1 MRKFVKFLGGEK
13 HAGSYHSIWAMPAP
27 ESGTRVVV
35 TNTKKEKA
43 RETRETLSTKK
54 PQSTLHISKLNQP
67 SVAELS
73 SPTTSTVS
81 APTDP
86 EPVVVELPVVSEAQV
101 SELDGGSPTG
111 NTGVPI
117 EVRKEMDEEGVP
129 ADSTSRPMT
138 GPDADILIFSDESNG
153 IPLFGRQFGIAPTSI
168 IRERKV
174 KEPEPEHVS
183 QPRPEQNASPKSTE
197 AFLQQVDEE
206 LEALYADYL
215 KSSGKQGV
223 TERTK
228 TVKKAKKSRPRPN
241 DEPDACIICLEPF
254 SADGVKAPDTL
265 SIACQHTP
273 SVCYMCLSKS
283 IKHDLETKFFD
294 EIKCPQC
301 QTLFIHEDIKRFADE
316 ETFNRYDR
324 LSLRH
329 ALNADKSF
337 IWCLECDFGQL
348 HEPGAEQPL
357 VTCFNCSAESCFK
370 HAIKWHSG
378 FSCDEYDAL
387 LWDPDSYK
395 AIKEKNGGSTR
406 PNVEHLSK
414 KDMQRA
420 KKKEQK
426 RQNKLHEAQKKAAR
440 KRQEEEAA
448 RVREK
453 EALEQ
458 AQVES
463 AQGQEEEDEEPTE
476 EEVKDD
482 FKEKIETLKRRMRE
496 VELSMKKVEE
506 TTKRCPGC
514 QWPIEK
520 NDGCDHMTCIKC
532 HAEFCWAC
540 LSDYSEIRRLGNS
553 MHRESCKFHT
563 NNLPD

>member
-1 MRKFVKFLGGEK
+1 MRKFVKFLGGDK
-13 HAGSYHSIWAMPAP
+13 SAGSYHNIWAVPAP

-43 RETRETLSTKK
+43 KETREALSTKK
-54 PQSTLHISKLNQP
+54 PQSILHISKLNQH
-67 SVAELS
+67 SVAEPS

-81 APTDP
+81 APTDQ
-86 EPVVVELPVVSEAQV
+86 EPVVVEFSTASQAQV
-101 SELDGGSPTG
+101 SDLDGWSPTG
-111 NTGVPI
+111 HTGVPT
-117 EVRKEMDEEGVP
+117 EVRKETDGEGAP
-129 ADSTSRPMT
+129 ANSTSRLMT
-138 GPDADILIFSDESNG
+138 GPDADILIFSDATDG
-153 IPLFGRQFGIAPTSI
+153 ISLFGRQFGIAPTSI

-174 KEPEPEHVS
+174 KEPELEPVTQS
-183 QPRPEQNASPKSTE
+183 RPEQNASPKSPE

-206 LEALYADYL
+206 LEALYTDYL
-215 KSSGKQGV
+215 KSSGKQRV
-223 TERTK
+223 AERTK
-228 TVKKAKKSRPRPN
+228 TAKKTRKSGPKSE
-241 DEPDACIICLEPF
+241 DEPEACIICLEPF
-254 SADGVKAPDTL
+254 SANGLKAPDKL

-273 SVCYMCLSKS
+273 SVCSICLSKS
-283 IKHDLETKFFD
+283 IKHDLVTKFWD

-329 ALNADKSF
+329 ALNADQNF

-357 VTCFNCSAESCFK
+357 VVCFNCSAESCFK
-370 HAIKWHSG
+370 HAIKWHDG
-378 FSCDEYDAL
+378 FSCEEYDAV

-395 AIKEKNGGSTR
+395 AIKEKNGGSIR
-406 PNVEHLSK
+406 PNVEYLSK
-414 KDMQRA
+414 KNMQRA

-426 RQNKLHEAQKKAAR
+426 RQNKLHEAQKMAAR

-453 EALEQ
+453 KALEQ
-458 AQVES
+458 AQAEA
-463 AQGQEEEDEEPTE
+463 AQRQEEEEEEPETTK

-482 FKEKIETLKRRMRE
+482 FKEKIEMLKRRMRE

-532 HAEFCWAC
+532 RAEFCWIC
-540 LSDYSEIRRLGNS
+540 LGGWSSHTRRC
-553 MHRESCKFHT
+553 RRYA
-563 NNLPD
+563 

>member
-13 HAGSYHSIWAMPAP
+13 NGGSYHSIWAMPAP

-54 PQSTLHISKLNQP
+54 PQSTLHISKLNQLP
-67 SVAELS
+67 VAELS

-81 APTDP
+81 ATTDR
-86 EPVVVELPVVSEAQV
+86 EPVVVELPAVSKAQV
-101 SELDGGSPTG
+101 SELDGCSPTG
-111 NTGVPI
+111 QTGVPI
-117 EVRKEMDEEGVP
+117 EVRKETDGESASVN
-129 ADSTSRPMT
+129 STSRPIT
-138 GPDADILIFSDESNG
+138 GPDADILIFSDETDG

-168 IRERKV
+168 IREQKV
-174 KEPEPEHVS
+174 KEPEHDPVI
-183 QPRPEQNASPKSTE
+183 QPRPEPNTSPKSPE

-206 LEALYADYL
+206 LEALYTDYL
-215 KSSGKQGV
+215 KLSGRQRV

-228 TVKKAKKSRPRPN
+228 TVKKARKSGPRPKE
-241 DEPDACIICLEPF
+241 EPEACIICLEPF

-273 SVCYMCLSKS
+273 SICYICLSKS
-283 IKHDLETKFFD
+283 IKHDLETKFWD

-316 ETFNRYDR
+316 ETFTRYDR

-329 ALNADKSF
+329 ALNADKNF

-348 HEPGAEQPL
+348 HKPGAEQPL
-357 VTCFNCSAESCFK
+357 VICYNCSAQSCFK
-370 HAIKWHSG
+370 HAIKWHDG
-378 FSCDEYDAL
+378 FSCDEYDAV
-387 LWDPDSYK
+387 LWDPDSYR
-395 AIKEKNGGSTR
+395 AMKEKNGGSTR
-406 PNVEHLSK
+406 PNVEYLSK
-414 KDMQRA
+414 KNMKRA
-420 KKKEQK
+420 KFKEQR
-426 RQNKLHEAQKKAAR
+426 RQYKMHEAQKTAAR

-453 EALEQ
+453 RALEQ
-458 AQVES
+458 AQAEA
-463 AQGQEEEDEEPTE
+463 AQGQEEENDEPIE

-482 FKEKIETLKRRMRE
+482 FKEKIEMLKRRMRE

-540 LSDYSEIRRLGNS
+540 LSDYNEIRRLGNS
-553 MHRESCKFHT
+553 MHRKSCKFHT
-563 NNLPD
+563 DNLPD

>member
-13 HAGSYHSIWAMPAP
+13 NGGTYHSIWAMPAP
-27 ESGTRVVV
+27 ESGTRAVV

-54 PQSTLHISKLNQP
+54 PQSTLHISKLNQL

-81 APTDP
+81 APTDR
-86 EPVVVELPVVSEAQV
+86 EPVVVELPAVSEAQV
-101 SELDGGSPTG
+101 SELDGWSPTG
-111 NTGVPI
+111 HTGVPI
-117 EVRKEMDEEGVP
+117 EVRKETDEEGASVN
-129 ADSTSRPMT
+129 STSRPMT
-138 GPDADILIFSDESNG
+138 GPDADILIFSDETDG

-174 KEPEPEHVS
+174 KEPELELVI
-183 QPRPEQNASPKSTE
+183 QPRPEQNTSPKSPE

-206 LEALYADYL
+206 LEALYTDYL
-215 KSSGKQGV
+215 KSSGKQRV

-228 TVKKAKKSRPRPN
+228 TVKKARKSGPRPK
-241 DEPDACIICLEPF
+241 DEPEACIICLEPF

-273 SVCYMCLSKS
+273 SVCYICLSNS
-283 IKHDLETKFFD
+283 IKHDLETKFWD

-316 ETFNRYDR
+316 ETFTRYDR

-329 ALNADKSF
+329 ALNADKNF
-337 IWCLECDFGQL
+337 VWCLECDFGQL
-348 HEPGAEQPL
+348 HRRGTEQPL
-357 VTCFNCSAESCFK
+357 VICFNCSAQSCFK
-370 HAIKWHSG
+370 HAIRWHDG
-378 FSCDEYDAL
+378 FGCDEYDAV
-387 LWDPDSYK
+387 LWDPDSYR
-395 AIKEKNGGSTR
+395 AIKENNSGGTR
-406 PNVEHLSK
+406 PNAEYLSK
-414 KDMQRA
+414 KNMQRA

-426 RQNKLHEAQKKAAR
+426 RQYKMHEAQKTAAR

-448 RVREK
+448 RVRERK
-453 EALEQ
+453 ALEQ
-458 AQVES
+458 AQAQA
-463 AQGQEEEDEEPTE
+463 AQGQEEEDEEPIE

-482 FKEKIETLKRRMRE
+482 FKEKIEMLKRRMRE

-532 HAEFCWAC
+532 RAEFCWIC
-540 LSDYSEIRRLGNS
+540 LGGWSSHTRR
-553 MHRESCKFHT
+553 CKR
-563 NNLPD
+563 PA